1 MLTTASRQWSRRRGE
16 DKGNIG
22 PNNVTTNTPAPAP
35 PCPLLTVPPH
45 PAPPL
50 CTAPPHPALCLLPHP
65 TLPFA
70 YCPAPPHPLL
80 TAPPHPLHPSR
91 ELYSRLWSELYSL
104 LQTHLKAREGA
115 VQVCRDITRLVG
127 MRAKV
132 DHLADSL
139 LKRVKDAWGNL
150 TEDMVRV

>member
-1 MLTTASRQWSRRRGE
+1 MRSCHA
-16 DKGNIG
+16 
-22 PNNVTTNTPAPAP
+22 
-35 PCPLLTVPPH
+35 LL
-45 PAPPL
+45 
-50 CTAPPHPALCLLPHP
+50 TAPPHPALCLLP
-65 TLPFA
+65 
-70 YCPAPPHPLL
+70 CPA
-80 TAPPHPLHPSR
+80 PLHPSR
-91 ELYSRLWSELYSL
+91 KLYSRLWSELYSL

-115 VQVCRDITRLVG
+115 VQACRDITRLVG